1 MLEKP
6 RRPVDT
12 YETYQGAEHTV
23 DHLSDQGFPVQRV
36 AVIGQDVC
44 LVEQVIGRMDYGR
57 AALHGAASGALPGAL
72 IGWLFGLVDLG
83 GPARLLPARR
93 PLRRDFRS
101 DRGRAVRPAAVHP
114 AGQPPG

>member
-12 YETYQGAEHTV
+12 YETYRGAERTV

-72 IGWLFGLVDLG
+72 RSAGSSALLTGWT
-83 GPARLLPARR
+83 
-93 PLRRDFRS
+93 RS
-101 DRGRAVRPAAVHP
+101 S
-114 AGQPPG
+114 PPFSSPSTA